1 MIGLLQRKQS
11 EELFLELPAREQAEL
26 LQRSPEGE
34 RESWVRLLP
43 PDDVADLVQA
53 YPRELRESVLALL
66 DQPTRGEV
74 NGLLAYAGDRAG
86 GLMSTR
92 YARVRPQMTAD
103 EAVSCLRQQARARI
117 ETIYV
122 AYVLDHHQRLL
133 GVVSFRDLF
142 AAQPYQ
148 LVQDIMRTDVVTA
161 SVEEDQEV
169 VARLFAR
176 HDLAAIPVTDEDR
189 RMCGI
194 VTVDDIVDV
203 VDEEA
208 TEDLQKFGGVSA
220 LGAPYLQ
227 LALHRMVTKRAGWL
241 AALFM
246 GEMLTATAMAYFQDE
261 IARAVVLSLFVP
273 LIISSGGNSGSQAS
287 TLVIRAMTLGEVKL
301 RDWWRVVPRELITG
315 LVLGAMLGAIGFLR
329 ISIWHAV
336 SPTYG
341 EHYLLVASTVFL
353 SLVGVVLFGTLV
365 GSLLP
370 LVFQRLGLDPAT
382 ASAPF
387 VATLVDVTGIV
398 IYFSVA
404 TMVLR
409 GTLL

>member
-1 MIGLLQRKQS
+1 M
-11 EELFLELPAREQAEL
+11 
-26 LQRSPEGE
+26 
-34 RESWVRLLP
+34 
-43 PDDVADLVQA
+43 
-53 YPRELRESVLALL
+53 LALL
-66 DQPTRGEV
+66 DQPTRREV
-74 NGLLAYAGDRAG
+74 NGLLAYADDRAG

-92 YARVRPQMTAD
+92 YAWVRPEMTAD
-103 EAVSCLRQQARARI
+103 EAVSGLRQQARAHI

-122 AYVLDHHQRLL
+122 AYVLDDQQRLL

-142 AAQPYQ
+142 AAQPHQ
-148 LVQDIMRTDVVTA
+148 RVQDVMRTDVVTV

-169 VARLFAR
+169 VGRLFAR
-176 HDLAAIPVTDEDR
+176 HDLAAIPVIDEDR
-189 RMCGI
+189 RMRGI

-203 VDEEA
+203 VDQEA
-208 TEDLQKFGGVSA
+208 TEDIQKFGGVDA
-220 LGAPYLQ
+220 LRAPYLQ

-246 GEMLTATAMAYFQDE
+246 GEMLTATAMAHFQDE

-315 LVLGAMLGAIGFLR
+315 LVLGLMLGTIGFLR
-329 ISIWHAV
+329 IFVWHAV

-370 LVFQRLGLDPAT
+370 LVLQRLGLDPAT

-404 TMVLR
+404 TVVLR

>member
-1 MIGLLQRKQS
+1 MIALLQRKQS
-11 EELFLELPAREQAEL
+11 EELFLKLPAREQAEL
-26 LQRSPEGE
+26 LKRFPEGE
-34 RESWVRLLP
+34 REPWVRLLP
-43 PDDVADLVQA
+43 PDDVTDLVQA
-53 YPRELRESVLALL
+53 YPPELRESVLALL
-66 DQPTRGEV
+66 DPPTRGEV
-74 NGLLAYAGDRAG
+74 NGLLAYADDRAG

-92 YARVRPQMTAD
+92 YAWVRPEMTAD
-103 EAVSCLRQQARARI
+103 EAVSGLRQQARAQI

-122 AYVLDHHQRLL
+122 AYVLDDQQRLL

-142 AAQPYQ
+142 AAQPHQ
-148 LVQDIMRTDVVTA
+148 RVQDVMRTDVVTV

-169 VARLFAR
+169 VGRLFAR
-176 HDLAAIPVTDEDR
+176 HDLAAIPVIDEDR
-189 RMCGI
+189 RMRGI

-203 VDEEA
+203 VDQEA
-208 TEDLQKFGGVSA
+208 TEDIQKFGGVDA
-220 LGAPYLQ
+220 LRAPYLQ

-246 GEMLTATAMAYFQDE
+246 GEMLTATAMAHFQDE

-301 RDWWRVVPRELITG
+301 RDWWRVIPRELITG
-315 LVLGAMLGAIGFLR
+315 LVLGAMLGTIGFLR
-329 ISIWHAV
+329 IFVWHAV

-370 LVFQRLGLDPAT
+370 LVLQRLGLDPAT

-404 TMVLR
+404 TVVLR